1 MELEEAKQHF
11 IQSWGTLGSNWGIN
25 RTMAQ
30 IHALLL
36 VSNTPISTE
45 DMMEH
50 LQISRGNANMN
61 TRTLIDWGI
70 VQKAHVPG
78 ERKEYFVTDKDVW
91 ALARHIV
98 KQRRQ
103 REIEPM
109 LRVIQEVKDVEGN
122 DKETK
127 EFKELIENID
137 NFTQKADDLVD
148 KFIRSDEHWFYRQ
161 LLKIV

>member
-1 MELEEAKQHF
+1 MEIEEAKQHF
-11 IQSWGTLGSNWGIN
+11 IQSWGTLGSNWGVN

-36 VSNTPISTE
+36 VSNEPISTE
-45 DMMEH
+45 DMMEQ

-61 TRTLIDWGI
+61 TRTLIEWGI
-70 VQKAHVPG
+70 VTKTHVPG
-78 ERKEYFVTDKDVW
+78 ERKEFFQTDKDIW
-91 ALARHIV
+91 ALARQVV

-109 LRVIQEVKDVEGN
+109 LRVLQEVKDVEGK

-137 NFTQKADDLVD
+137 SFTQKADDLMD

-161 LLKIV
+161 LLKMV

>member
-11 IQSWGTLGSNWGIN
+11 IQSWGNLGSNWGVN

-36 VSNTPISTE
+36 VSNEPISTE
-45 DMMEH
+45 DMMEA

-70 VQKAHVPG
+70 AQKAHVPG
-78 ERKEYFVTDKDVW
+78 ERREYFVTDKDMW
-91 ALARHIV
+91 ALARQVI

-109 LRVIQEVKDVEGN
+109 LRVLQEVKKVEGE

-127 EFKELIENID
+127 EFKALIEDID
-137 NFTQKADDLVD
+137 NFTQKADDVMD

-161 LLKIV
+161 LLKMV